1 MLTAE
6 PLPGRRLRDFLALAA
21 FVLVCL
27 AAGWIGSIAT
37 TPAIPTWYAGLTKP
51 PFNPPN
57 AVFPIVWT
65 ILYVLMGVAAWR
77 VWRTGLPE
85 GRTALL
91 PFFIQL
97 ALNVLWSFAFFGA
110 ESPAFGLLVIALL
123 WIAIAWTIAAFR
135 PVDGPAALLLVPYL
149 AWVSFAAVLNAAI
162 WALN

>member
-6 PLPGRRLRDFLALAA
+6 PLPGRRLRDLLALAA

-51 PFNPPN
+51 SFNPPN

-65 ILYVLMGVAAWR
+65 VLYVLMGVAAWR
-77 VWRTGLPE
+77 VWRTGTV
-85 GRTALL
+85 GRGALV

-110 ESPAFGLLVIALL
+110 ESPVLGLIVIALL
-123 WIAIAWTIAAFR
+123 WVAIIWTILALR
-135 PVDGPAALLLVPYL
+135 PVDGPAALLLVPYV